1 MKKNNIAVIGLKG
14 LPAFGGAAT
23 VGENIIEQLK
33 DKFEF
38 TVYAI
43 SSHTEQQSGKFNGYN
58 QIVFRKAPFKKL
70 NIYYYYLLSVL
81 HCLIFG
87 RYDLIHI
94 HHTDIAIILPILNLK
109 YKTIITSHGSIQ
121 STRGVNF
128 KYSRFETFF
137 LLISEKFLK
146 YANVV
151 TAVSKNLSNTLSNRY
166 SINVNYIPNAINLF
180 NNKTVKKSKL
190 LNDKNYILF
199 GAGRIIPTKGCHI
212 LLQALNQ
219 LKYKGKIIIVGD
231 TTQDMKYSKHL
242 YDISKK
248 LDITFLDMI
257 KNKKEL
263 LSIVINAKLFIYPSS
278 LESMSMMLLEV
289 ASCKIPIICSDLIEN
304 RDIFEKNEVLYFETN
319 NHMDLVNKINWA
331 FENYNTFQ
339 NMANKAFENLKI
351 NYNWTNISQHY
362 SNLYTELLTI
372 Q

>member
-1 MKKNNIAVIGLKG
+1 MKKNIAVIGLKG

-33 DKFEF
+33 ENFKF
-38 TVYAI
+38 TVYSI
-43 SSHTEQQSGKFNGYN
+43 SSHTEQQSGKYNGYN
-58 QIVFRKAPFKKL
+58 QIIFRKAPLKKL

-87 RYDLIHI
+87 KYDLIHI
-94 HHTDIAIILPILNLK
+94 HHTDVAIILPLLNLK

-121 STRGVNF
+121 STRGTNF

-151 TAVSKNLSNTLSNRY
+151 TAVSKNLSNILSDRY
-166 SINVNYIPNAINLF
+166 STHVNYIPNGINIF
-180 NNKTVKKSKL
+180 NNNLMGKSTL
-190 LNDKNYILF
+190 VNSKNYILF

-212 LLQALNQ
+212 LLQALNH
-219 LKYKGKIIIVGD
+219 LKFKGRVIIVGD
-231 TTQDMKYSKHL
+231 TTQDSKYSKYL
-242 YDISKK
+242 YNNSKK
-248 LDITFLDMI
+248 LNITFLGMV

-263 LSIVINAKLFIYPSS
+263 LSIVMNAKLFIYPSL

-289 ASCKIPIICSDLIEN
+289 ASCNIPIICSDLIEN
-304 RDIFEKNEVLYFETN
+304 RDIFEKNEVLYFEAN
-319 NHMDLVNKINWA
+319 NHMDLVDKINWA

-339 NMANKAFENLKI
+339 NMANKALENLKI
-351 NYNWTNISQHY
+351 NYNWTKISQYY
-362 SNLYTELLTI
+362 SNLYSKLLTI